1 MSLHYTP
8 RSTIIVHIVPWQ
20 LQILKEKKE
29 QRERRRETVT
39 SGTNGWKIWRA
50 SLPANKSAS
59 FRVGCDSSGGSI
71 DRKRFRGS
79 RVGRPRVSLHYQS
92 IFRSSTRSRPT
103 YYILFSQL
111 VVQCCTSAFASW
123 PTVKQRK
130 SRSLPIDRRSL
141 LCSNWSVCIRNNVGC
156 VCLSRLCI
164 TQLHRVYLFIGE
176 TSGSFFFFQQISWY

>member
-1 MSLHYTP
+1 MRCQRVITHKLTYFDKLTSRITCINKSISRLAILQRRCTTLSTFYNYHSYCVMTTANSKRKKKKKKKQQLH
-8 RSTIIVHIVPWQ
+8 
-20 LQILKEKKE
+20 
-29 QRERRRETVT
+29 RRELTGM
-39 SGTNGWKIWRA
+39 SKIEQA

-141 LCSNWSVCIRNNVGC
+141 LCSN
-156 VCLSRLCI
+156 
-164 TQLHRVYLFIGE
+164 
-176 TSGSFFFFQQISWY
+176 